1 MADERTGPTV
11 TVRPG
16 HVWTAERRDRELCA
30 GSIAGLK
37 ISNREN
43 VLAAFIRCTAD
54 PGKAAKRLG
63 TAA

>member
-16 HVWTAERRDRELCA
+16 HVWTAERRDRALRRFDCGIE
-30 GSIAGLK
+30 
-37 ISNREN
+37 ISNREDL
-43 VLAAFIRCTAD
+43 LAAFIRCTAD